1 MSLQVKLALTG
12 NLTGFAEQTH
22 LRIARGAR
30 NAVEKQAA
38 IAKLRLRQDTR
49 PALGDRVA
57 NAWRADIFPQSAAK
71 HTHSPA
77 VLVYSKAPKIVTAF
91 GEATTI
97 RAKNAIYLAI
107 PTENTPNKGRRK
119 ATPLEVEGIFNQD
132 LIIFHGRGQQFL
144 AFVDVI
150 KAKSG
155 KGFRRR
161 TQGRARQGRASEMV
175 LMFVFVRQVGL
186 KKLLN
191 WKTIFSDLGENWIDL
206 FSRGIVAA
214 LNAGSN

>member
-1 MSLQVKLALTG
+1 MNLQVKLAFEG
-12 NLTGFAEQTH
+12 NLTDFARATH
-22 LRIARGAR
+22 LRIAAGAR
-30 NAVEKQAA
+30 KAAEEQAA
-38 IAKLRLRQDTR
+38 DAKLRLRQDTR

-57 NAWRADIFPQSAAK
+57 NAWRADVYPKSAAQ

-77 VLVYSKAPKIVTAF
+77 VQVYSNAPKIVTAF
-91 GEATTI
+91 GDATVIT
-97 RAKNAIYLAI
+97 AKNTAYLAI

-132 LIIFHGRGQQFL
+132 LIIFHGRGQQLL
-144 AFVDVI
+144 AFVDVV
-150 KAKSG
+150 KARNG
-155 KGFRRR
+155 KGFRQK
-161 TQGRARQGRASEMV
+161 TKGRSKQGRASDMV

-191 WKTIFSDLGENWIDL
+191 WKTIFVDLQKNWEDL
-206 FSRGIVAA
+206 FPREIAAA